1 MKKYKFKLETVL
13 DVKKHREEI
22 LEGEL
27 SRLETLFAQGK
38 ECLAQLEQKRAYYQ
52 TQLPTQEHMQLQIQA
67 IQDQLEYLDYL
78 AGEISKQKQELE
90 NLAKL
95 VEEKRASLTEAS
107 QERQLLEEVK
117 EKGRRAH
124 IKEYHRQ
131 EQNFLDEI
139 AQLGFCRKEAG
150 LYT

>member
-1 MKKYKFKLETVL
+1 M
-13 DVKKHREEI
+13 
-22 LEGEL
+22 
-27 SRLETLFAQGK
+27 
-38 ECLAQLEQKRAYYQ
+38 
-52 TQLPTQEHMQLQIQA
+52 
-67 IQDQLEYLDYL
+67 
-78 AGEISKQKQELE
+78 
-90 NLAKL
+90 
-95 VEEKRASLTEAS
+95 EEKRASLIEAS

-117 EKGRRAH
+117 KRGGEH